1 MAELLRALA
10 ARLHRYIGDRRR
22 APRHGVRLAVAL
34 WLPDGPLNSN
44 GVRHRSPLL
53 EGFTRDVSATG
64 LALILPTIR
73 IGEHY
78 LIGEGRNLRLRLGLP
93 AGEIQMDVTP
103 VRYERLEEEQAE
115 KGYLI
120 GVQIAEM
127 SDEDRQRYNE
137 GMKTVASSQ

>member
-22 APRHGVRLAVAL
+22 APRHGRRLAVTL
-34 WLPDGPLNSN
+34 WLPDGPLNAN
-44 GVRHRSPLL
+44 GVRRRSHAL

-64 LALILPTIR
+64 LALILPAIR

-78 LIGEGRNLRLRLGLP
+78 LIGEGRNLRLRLELP
-93 AGEIQMDVTP
+93 TGEIQMDVTP
-103 VRYERLEEEQAE
+103 VRYERLEDEHTG

-137 GMKTVASSQ
+137 GMKTGDSSQ